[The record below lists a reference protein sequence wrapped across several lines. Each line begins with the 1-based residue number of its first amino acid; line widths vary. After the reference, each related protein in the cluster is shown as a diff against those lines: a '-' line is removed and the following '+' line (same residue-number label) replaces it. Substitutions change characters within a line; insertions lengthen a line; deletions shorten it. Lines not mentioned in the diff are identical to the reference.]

1 MSAASGII
9 QILTQPST
17 LPSPFDV
24 IVKVA
29 NAAAV
34 AISTGIQIKNI
45 DKAKFDGGG
54 GSGTSSSSTP
64 TAATP
69 AFNGTVN
76 VPAPQIGASQ
86 ATQSGTLGMTI
97 AGAVQSGNSTSRPI
111 QAYVVGDQVSTQ
123 QQLDRRISVAA
134 KMGG

>member
-34 AISTGIQIKNI
+34 AISTGILLL
-45 DKAKFDGGG
+45 AL
-54 GSGTSSSSTP
+54 
-64 TAATP
+64 
-69 AFNGTVN
+69 
-76 VPAPQIGASQ
+76 PQAQ
-86 ATQSGTLGMTI
+86 E
-97 AGAVQSGNSTSRPI
+97 
-111 QAYVVGDQVSTQ
+111 VVLVVVVVSLLLRHLTEQ
-123 QQLDRRISVAA
+123 
-134 KMGG
+134 